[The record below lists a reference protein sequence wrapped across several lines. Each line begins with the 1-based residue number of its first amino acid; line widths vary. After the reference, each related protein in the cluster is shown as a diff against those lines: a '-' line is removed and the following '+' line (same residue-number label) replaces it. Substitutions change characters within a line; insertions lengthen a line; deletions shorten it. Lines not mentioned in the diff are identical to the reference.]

1 MEKIN
6 NKKLILLL
14 PLLCFLI
21 LTVVTI
27 YLSCNYSV
35 EGINEYEK
43 KLSEDYI
50 HFSLDELGN
59 YDNVAFSCKKTGG
72 ILFSSYGSMLVAEY
86 SGDEFKNQLKAVNA
100 LAYQT
105 EYILFEETKYSLPE
119 ASFSINE
126 WNFRILES
134 KSENYTIPKDIDL
147 IAVNKSEKKIAY
159 LSFCDQDI
167 DYLCTV
173 DNSDGYMQKFVKK
186 YFNLL

>member
-59 YDNVAFSCKKTGG
+59 YDNVAFSCKKQ
-72 ILFSSYGSMLVAEY
+72 AEFY
-86 SGDEFKNQLKAVNA
+86 FHHTEVCLSPNTAAMSLK
-100 LAYQT
+100 
-105 EYILFEETKYSLPE
+105 IS
-119 ASFSINE
+119 
-126 WNFRILES
+126 
-134 KSENYTIPKDIDL
+134 
-147 IAVNKSEKKIAY
+147 
-159 LSFCDQDI
+159 
-167 DYLCTV
+167 
-173 DNSDGYMQKFVKK
+173 
-186 YFNLL
+186 